1 MRISRFAFLVAVL
14 ATFLPQSAEAQYVW
28 TGQGTGWQG
37 QVTPPYGGSAAL
49 VFGNSIYPLVSLTP
63 FTSVG
68 SISLEGGND
77 ISFSGTT
84 NLAISGTALGS
95 LDNQQGDFYFGSG
108 INLALSTST
117 TFNVGDTLEGY
128 ERLRA
133 LAPSPDH
140 IVPGHDPLVMQIYP
154 PAKPEL
160 KDIAVRLDVQPSK
173 RLP

>member
-1 MRISRFAFLVAVL
+1 LL
-14 ATFLPQSAEAQYVW
+14 ASD
-28 TGQGTGWQG
+28 
-37 QVTPPYGGSAAL
+37 VTHYYEHMDSGR
-49 VFGNSIYPLVSLTP
+49 P
-63 FTSVG
+63 FT
-68 SISLEGGND
+68 
-77 ISFSGTT
+77 
-84 NLAISGTALGS
+84 
-95 LDNQQGDFYFGSG
+95 
-108 INLALSTST
+108 T

-160 KDIAVRLDVQPSK
+160 KDIAVRLDVQPGK